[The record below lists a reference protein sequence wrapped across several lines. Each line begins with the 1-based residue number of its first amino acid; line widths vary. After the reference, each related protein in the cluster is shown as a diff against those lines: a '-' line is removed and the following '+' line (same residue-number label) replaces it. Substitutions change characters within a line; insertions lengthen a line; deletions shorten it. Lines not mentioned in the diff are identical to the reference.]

1 MLQIMIVINI
11 TLSIIILVIMFLE
24 KSRIDNRKIRED
36 INALKNTVNFILD
49 NQEKLE
55 RSLRNDITTSA
66 KQGRDESASNLKN
79 FREIIT
85 SSMRDISL
93 MERNQLDIMTNQ
105 LTALV
110 QTNEQKLNN
119 MREALEK
126 NLKMIQDDNEQK
138 LEKIRITVDERLQTT
153 LEQRLGESFKLVS
166 ERLELVHRG
175 LGEMQ
180 NLAAGVGDLKK
191 VLTNIK
197 TRGIWGEIQLGSLL
211 EQILAKEQYEE
222 NVITKKS
229 SSFRVEFAIK
239 LPGKDDLSQA
249 LYLPIDAKFPLE
261 DYNRLLD
268 AQEASDAALKEEAV
282 KALEIRLKSEAKDI
296 KEKYLDPPNTTDF
309 GIMFLP
315 IEGLYAEALRIPG
328 LSETI
333 QRDYRVIITGP
344 TTLAALL
351 NSLQMGFRTLA
362 IEKRSSEVWQLL
374 GTVKSEF
381 IKFGAILDKTKKK
394 LQEATNTIDTAAQ
407 KSRNIQRKLTNVQV
421 LSIEDSD
428 NIDNNEVVEE

>member
-1 MLQIMIVINI
+1 MIVINI

>member
-1 MLQIMIVINI
+1 MIVINI

-211 EQILAKEQYEE
+211 EQVLAKEQYEE

-249 LYLPIDAKFPLE
+249 VYLPIDAKFPLE

-421 LSIEDSD
+421 LGIEDSD